1 MNDHA
6 SITLNALVR
15 AASDERPPSR
25 AAAARGLGALAAISA
40 TTSGGASP
48 YLSKLMPVLSKL
60 LRDAV
65 IEVRYA
71 ATRAFRVIIHAAG
84 PSEMSIHFESFMN
97 VLAECAVADKSSEV
111 RHQAERAVYR
121 AFNLQNGMDEALEHL
136 RAGGTAHGAR
146 GRLSDIALRAL
157 AALPDERRPI
167 LLLATIP
174 GVCRAPLPRSPPPR
188 AVGTLGADGAAM
200 FAPPGMV
207 PLAPVRLPCGGA
219 AAAVTGPP

>member
-157 AALPDERRPI
+157 AALPEQSDDE
-167 LLLATIP
+167 AD
-174 GVCRAPLPRSPPPR
+174 PP
-188 AVGTLGADGAAM
+188 VEMDLQ
-200 FAPPGMV
+200 
-207 PLAPVRLPCGGA
+207 
-219 AAAVTGPP
+219 